1 MAKYRTG
8 LHKEIASIFGGGPV
22 LQKNDGS
29 EQAPQPPAQPEP
41 AAGQP
46 RPAPN
51 QWRLETPVR
60 SKQSAS
66 QPNVPG
72 TPPAQRRS
80 HAPQRTVSDQPPKT
94 HRTVKAHGPVW
105 WRKMWKQVRKKL
117 VTARPGVDPR
127 RQKAMTL
134 LVPVLLIVF
143 IFVLTKVLAPPSQTH
158 GAANLGPTN
167 VPAASDVEIDWEVPA
182 PYPATLRDPM
192 GVIVSAGG
200 QTDAATSVLVVR
212 GTVYGDDHPLA
223 VVGTQIVR
231 EGDVVSGAT
240 VVRIDGDSVE
250 FKMNGKRWT
259 QKVQ

>member
-1 MAKYRTG
+1 
-8 LHKEIASIFGGGPV
+8 
-22 LQKNDGS
+22 
-29 EQAPQPPAQPEP
+29 
-41 AAGQP
+41 
-46 RPAPN
+46 
-51 QWRLETPVR
+51 
-60 SKQSAS
+60 
-66 QPNVPG
+66 
-72 TPPAQRRS
+72 
-80 HAPQRTVSDQPPKT
+80 
-94 HRTVKAHGPVW
+94 
-105 WRKMWKQVRKKL
+105 MWKQVRKKL

-167 VPAASDVEIDWEVPA
+167 VSAASDVEIDWEVPA
-182 PYPATLRDPM
+182 PYSAALRDPM
-192 GVIVSAGG
+192 SVIVSAGG

-223 VVGTQIVR
+223 VVGTQVVR

-240 VVRIDGDSVE
+240 VVKIDGDSVE
-250 FKMNGKRWT
+250 FEMSGKRWT